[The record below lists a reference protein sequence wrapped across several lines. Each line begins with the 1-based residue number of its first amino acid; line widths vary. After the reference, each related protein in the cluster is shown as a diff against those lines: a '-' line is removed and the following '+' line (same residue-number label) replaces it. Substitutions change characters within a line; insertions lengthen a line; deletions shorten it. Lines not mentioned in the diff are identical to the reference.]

1 MGRLTASMMM
11 MLLGRVVEG
20 QGGARV
26 FTGAGRAFERCRTG
40 RCRVP
45 ACMLPSD
52 RAGRR
57 TAMKDVTSAG
67 PRSLFSTSLHA
78 TKRY

>member
-26 FTGAGRAFERCRTG
+26 FTGAGRAFDRCRTG
-40 RCRVP
+40 RCRVVH
-45 ACMLPSD
+45 ACCHQTVQGVAP
-52 RAGRR
+52 
-57 TAMKDVTSAG
+57 
-67 PRSLFSTSLHA
+67 P
-78 TKRY
+78 